1 MISDL
6 LRATGNHLWQTTLSG
21 LGAAALTLLFSNAPA
36 KARSWIWLA
45 VSLKFLLPFS
55 LLLAVGSR
63 LAPARGTSAALE
75 PAPFYSVDTI
85 SQPFTYT
92 PKAIAGSVRSSL
104 RSPSTQT
111 ERTILI
117 LATALWL
124 AGSFTVLCAWIV
136 RWRHIARA
144 LKGAQPAFDGLE
156 AEILRKME
164 AARKFEKPIPLL
176 LSETSLEP
184 GIFGIWNPTLVWP
197 RGISQKLS
205 KSQIEAIMVHELEHV
220 RRRDNLAAA
229 LHMLVEATFWFHPM
243 VWWLHKRLIEERERA
258 CDEAVLLLG
267 SEPEAYAEGILRACQ
282 FSLESPLPC
291 VAGISGSELKQRV
304 RRIVAEEPARD
315 LARTSKFLLG
325 SLGAC
330 VLLIP
335 IVFGLIDAPRVSA
348 GLLQDASIN
357 PVFHFEVATIK
368 PSKNDGGPKTLLI
381 MPDRFTA
388 LNFPLREILMFAYDA
403 KSTSQI
409 SGYPDWVASAAFDI
423 EAKEDEATAAALDKM
438 PRDERNQRVRLMLQG
453 LLEERFHLAVSH
465 ETKDLPIYALVV
477 AKGGP
482 KLKPSPAPVESD
494 ASPAPGGP
502 PKMRMG
508 IRLNGPGNLNG
519 FHATLDML
527 ANGILSRMPE
537 VGDRVVVNK
546 TGLAGNY
553 DFTLKWTPENMP
565 PGANEADAG
574 LSSADNAVPG
584 LFTAL
589 EEQLGLKLDSQKGSV
604 ETLVVDSIDRPT
616 PN

>member
-1 MISDL
+1 MIADL
-6 LRATGNHLWQTTLSG
+6 LPAMGNHLWQTTLFAVA
-21 LGAAALTLLFSNAPA
+21 AAALARLLPSFPA
-36 KARSWIWLA
+36 KVRSWIWLA
-45 VSLKFLLPFS
+45 VSLKFLFPFS
-55 LLLAVGSR
+55 LLLAVGSM
-63 LAPARGTSAALE
+63 LAPTRGTSAALE

-92 PKAIAGSVRSSL
+92 PNAIARSVGNSLPVQSMQTMRSL
-104 RSPSTQT
+104 
-111 ERTILI
+111 LI
-117 LATALWL
+117 FATALWL
-124 AGSFTVLCAWIV
+124 AGSLSVLGAWIV
-136 RWRHIARA
+136 RWRRIARA
-144 LKGAQPAFDGLE
+144 LRGAQRAFDGLE
-156 AEILRKME
+156 AALLRKIE
-164 AARKFEKPIPLL
+164 AARKFEKPMPLL

-184 GIFGIWNPTLVWP
+184 GIFGIWHPTLVWP
-197 RGISQKLS
+197 RGISEKLTET
-205 KSQIEAIMVHELEHV
+205 QMEAIMAHELEHV

-229 LHMLVEATFWFHPM
+229 LHMLVEAIFWFHPM
-243 VWWLHKRLIEERERA
+243 VWWLHKRLMEERERA

-267 SEPEAYAEGILRACQ
+267 GEAEAYAEGILRACQ
-282 FSLESPLPC
+282 FSLESPLAC
-291 VAGISGSELKQRV
+291 VAGISGSELKQRI
-304 RRIVAEEPARD
+304 RRIVTEEPARD

-330 VLLIP
+330 ALLVP
-335 IVFGLIDAPRVSA
+335 IVFGFIDAPRVSA
-348 GLLQDASIN
+348 RLLEDAAIN
-357 PVFHFEVATIK
+357 PSFRFEVATIR

-381 MPDRFTA
+381 MPNKFTA

-409 SGYPDWVASAAFDI
+409 SGYPGWVTSAAFDI

-438 PRDERNQRVRLMLQG
+438 PRDDRNQQVRLMLQR

-465 ETKDLPIYALVV
+465 ETKELPIYSLVV
-477 AKGGP
+477 AKGGS
-482 KLKPSPAPVESD
+482 KLKPSPAPIQPD
-494 ASPAPGGP
+494 ASPDPGGL

-508 IRLNGPGNLNG
+508 IRLNGPGNLDG
-519 FHATLDML
+519 FHATLDMF

-565 PGANEADAG
+565 PGANSTDAG
-574 LSSADNAVPG
+574 LPAYNTAPG

-589 EEQLGLKLDSQKGSV
+589 EEQLGLKLESQKGSV